1 MYSTCVCVCTLKEE
15 DFGYYQK
22 SFKLS
27 QEGVCYY
34 TAWPQLLTPTLP
46 VLTLIN
52 LVMAKLTLTTLPAL
66 KLCCV
71 YLIQCSLYLNIVG
84 VYGVVHILHVSL
96 L

>member
-1 MYSTCVCVCTLKEE
+1 MCVCVCTLKEE

-27 QEGVCYY
+27 QEDVCYY

-46 VLTLIN
+46 ALTLYATSSRNWGLIN
-52 LVMAKLTLTTLPAL
+52 LVMDKLTLTTLPAL

-71 YLIQCSLYLNIVG
+71 YHIQCSFI
-84 VYGVVHILHVSL
+84 
-96 L
+96 

>member
-22 SFKLS
+22 VLS
-27 QEGVCYY
+27 SVKRVSAS

-46 VLTLIN
+46 ALTLYATSSRNWGVIN
-52 LVMAKLTLTTLPAL
+52 LVMTKLTLTTLPAL

-71 YLIQCSLYLNIVG
+71 FHIQCSFI
-84 VYGVVHILHVSL
+84 
-96 L
+96 